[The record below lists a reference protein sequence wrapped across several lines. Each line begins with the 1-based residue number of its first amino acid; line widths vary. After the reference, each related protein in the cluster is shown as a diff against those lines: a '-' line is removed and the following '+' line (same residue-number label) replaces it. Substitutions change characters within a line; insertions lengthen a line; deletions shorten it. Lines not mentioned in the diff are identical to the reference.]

1 MVKIALNARVV
12 RRAIVVLAIA
22 LVLSQ
27 FVPLSHSNPPV
38 TREVRWDSAQTRV
51 LTQRACFDCH
61 SNVTTWPWY
70 SRVTPSSFLVV
81 SDVED
86 GRRRLNFSEWDKPQR
101 ATIMDVE
108 HDIQEGDMPAWQYL
122 PMHRDAWLSPAEKS
136 QLIEGLRKTFAADP
150 PVPGPPL
157 RRR

>member
-1 MVKIALNARVV
+1 
-12 RRAIVVLAIA
+12 
-22 LVLSQ
+22 
-27 FVPLSHSNPPV
+27 
-38 TREVRWDSAQTRV
+38 VRWDSPQTRA
-51 LTQRACFDCH
+51 LAQRACFDCH
-61 SNVTTWPWY
+61 SNVTFWPWY

-108 HDIQEGDMPAWQYL
+108 HDIREGDMPLWYYL
-122 PMHRDAWLSPAEKS
+122 PMHPDARLSAAEKS
-136 QLIEGLRKTFAADP
+136 QLIDGLRKTFAADP
-150 PVPGPPL
+150 PIPGEPL

>member
-1 MVKIALNARVV
+1 MGKIALNARFA
-12 RRAIVVLAIA
+12 RRAIVVLVIA

-27 FVPLSHSNPPV
+27 FVPLSHTNPPV
-38 TREVRWDSAQTRV
+38 TREVRWDSPQTRA
-51 LTQRACFDCH
+51 LAQRACFDCH

-70 SRVTPSSFLVV
+70 SRITPSSFLVV

-101 ATIMDVE
+101 ATIVDVE
-108 HDIQEGDMPAWQYL
+108 HDIQDGDMPAWQYL
-122 PMHRDAWLSPAEKS
+122 PMHPGARLSPAEQS
-136 QLIEGLRKTFAADP
+136 QLIDGLRKTFAADP
-150 PVPGPPL
+150 PTPGQPL